1 MIERLLPS
9 LVDGLLIGVIYGLAA
24 MGLTLIF
31 GVMNVINLS
40 HGSMIAM
47 GMFGVYALFIG
58 PGLNPFAGVAA
69 VAALGLVAGVLV
81 YAVAVHRIRNAPHLS
96 SLLATF
102 SVNLI
107 LMGLGTRFLSTNFRN
122 VDYSLGSVS
131 LGPVTVTGTRIA
143 ACGCAALVTGLLYW
157 FLYRTRSGKEIRAVA
172 NDRAAAELVGI
183 RSTRV
188 LALSFGLGTSL
199 AAVAGGLIAT
209 LFPFTV
215 LSGGTYEL
223 KSFVIVVLGG
233 LGNPLGALIGG
244 VLLGLVEGAVP
255 LFLDASWVPV
265 IEFALFVLVLLVRP
279 QGLLGARR

>member
-1 MIERLLPS
+1 MIARLLPS
-9 LVDGLLIGVIYGLAA
+9 LVDGVLIGVIYGLAA

-47 GMFGVYALFIG
+47 GMFGVYALFTG
-58 PGLNPFAGVAA
+58 AGLNPFVGVAA

-81 YAVAVHRIRNAPHLS
+81 YAVAVHRVRNAPHLS
-96 SLLATF
+96 GLLATF
-102 SVNLI
+102 AVNMI

-122 VDYSLGSVS
+122 VDFSLGSFA
-131 LGPVTVTGTRIA
+131 LGPVTVTGTRLA
-143 ACGCAALVTGLLYW
+143 ACGCAALVTGLLYG
-157 FLYRTRSGKEIRAVA
+157 FLYRTRAGKEIRAVA

-255 LFLDASWVPV
+255 IFLEASWVPV